1 MYILDA
7 YVQKPCKLLK
17 FTLFLHVH
25 VNGVLIA
32 FKDHIYNV
40 YADLMAQRLRVHVSV
55 VINDEVARGFYSRLF
70 HMSNCIFFL
79 PNIRKKCLPHL
90 FKKQILCTLFYFNIT
105 VHLFYIKSIV

>member
-70 HMSNCIFFL
+70 HIWVIVYFSF
-79 PNIRKKCLPHL
+79 
-90 FKKQILCTLFYFNIT
+90 QILEKMSTTFIQKANSLHAVLF
-105 VHLFYIKSIV
+105 

>member
-79 PNIRKKCLPHL
+79 PNIRKNVYHIYSKSKFFARYFVL
-90 FKKQILCTLFYFNIT
+90 ILQFICFI
-105 VHLFYIKSIV
+105 